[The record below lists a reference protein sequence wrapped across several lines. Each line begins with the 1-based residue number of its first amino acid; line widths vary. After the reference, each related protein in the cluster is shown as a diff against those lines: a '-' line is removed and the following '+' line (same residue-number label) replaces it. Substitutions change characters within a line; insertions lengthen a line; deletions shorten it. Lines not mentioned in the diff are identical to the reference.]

1 MILVYIFLVHL
12 HVASISRIIDNWMQ
26 TVIEEEESG
35 CQFNDFMTVSTMRNL
50 GESNETRNIVQIGSC
65 NRV

>member
-1 MILVYIFLVHL
+1 
-12 HVASISRIIDNWMQ
+12 MQ